1 MQANVDPSKPVE
13 EWPLEQLAGKLAQY
27 CPLMQDI
34 QGSTLQQ
41 QAKGGSGFEN
51 LRAFLRNRG
60 EQAYFQRVG
69 FRADGSS
76 CSVPRQAGLLWA
88 GTAALHAL
96 SGVTW
101 GHIERCVVFQ
111 HVLGVPCLLLS
122 YLGCLGWIC
131 TSSCLLGVSYHFNQK
146 AVR

>member
-76 CSVPRQAGLLWA
+76 CSVPRQAGLLWRVRLPCMLCL
-88 GTAALHAL
+88 GSH
-96 SGVTW
+96 GVILKDVWFSSTCWVCLASCCRTW
-101 GHIERCVVFQ
+101 GAWAGYAQ
-111 HVLGVPCLLLS
+111 AAA
-122 YLGCLGWIC
+122 CLG
-131 TSSCLLGVSYHFNQK
+131 YHTISITK

>member
-60 EQAYFQRVG
+60 EQAYFQRV
-69 FRADGSS
+69 
-76 CSVPRQAGLLWA
+76 
-88 GTAALHAL
+88 
-96 SGVTW
+96 
-101 GHIERCVVFQ
+101 
-111 HVLGVPCLLLS
+111 CLLCMLRLA
-122 YLGCLGWIC
+122 LGGASLM
-131 TSSCLLGVSYHFNQK
+131 V
-146 AVR
+146 V